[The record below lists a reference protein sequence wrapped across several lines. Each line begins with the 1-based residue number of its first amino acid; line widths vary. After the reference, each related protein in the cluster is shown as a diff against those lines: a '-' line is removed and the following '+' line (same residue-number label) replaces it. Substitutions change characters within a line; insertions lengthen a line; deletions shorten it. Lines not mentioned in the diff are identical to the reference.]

1 MSEALYAPGIGY
13 YSAGN
18 LKLPG
23 AQAREYAQSQTTPV
37 LPPGDFVTAP
47 ELTPVFARTLAQDV
61 ATVLRAS
68 DSLEVLEF
76 GAGSGVLA
84 ADLIDALDALGLV
97 VRYTIIEVSADLR
110 AVQRERL
117 AAYGARV
124 IWRDGLPEAFVGC
137 VVANE
142 VLDAMPVRAFGFDA
156 NGAVLERGVGI
167 DEEGRFV
174 WAHRPA
180 PADLRAAI
188 DGRLPVMPGYCSEI
202 NLQGEAWM
210 RAMSQWLTRGA
221 ALLIDYGFPQA
232 EYYHPQRTGG
242 TLMAH
247 ISHHAHDDVL
257 AAPGIQDITAHV
269 DFTAM
274 AQAALDG
281 GLDVLGFAA
290 QGRYLMNAGLARHL
304 PTGGDT
310 AAQARTLGAVN
321 KLVSEAEMGELFKVL
336 AVGRDIDPVL
346 AGFSSRDRRHML

>member
-1 MSEALYAPGIGY
+1 M
-13 YSAGN
+13 
-18 LKLPG
+18 
-23 AQAREYAQSQTTPV
+23 
-37 LPPGDFVTAP
+37 
-47 ELTPVFARTLAQDV
+47 FARTLAQDV

-188 DGRLPVMPGYCSEI
+188 DGRLPVMPGYCS
-202 NLQGEAWM
+202 
-210 RAMSQWLTRGA
+210 
-221 ALLIDYGFPQA
+221 
-232 EYYHPQRTGG
+232 
-242 TLMAH
+242 
-247 ISHHAHDDVL
+247 
-257 AAPGIQDITAHV
+257 
-269 DFTAM
+269 
-274 AQAALDG
+274 
-281 GLDVLGFAA
+281 
-290 QGRYLMNAGLARHL
+290 
-304 PTGGDT
+304 
-310 AAQARTLGAVN
+310 
-321 KLVSEAEMGELFKVL
+321 
-336 AVGRDIDPVL
+336 
-346 AGFSSRDRRHML
+346 